1 MIEEEIGQTKI
12 PMKSDKC
19 EMLPIMPFYNPY
31 GPNDKT
37 LIFESRFE
45 SGNLAMAVKHSLH
58 EYNLILQNDINT
70 TGHTQCIF
78 KC

>member
-1 MIEEEIGQTKI
+1 MIEEESVAKS
-12 PMKSDKC
+12 PMKTDKC
-19 EMLPIMPFYNPY
+19 EMPPILPFYSPY

-70 TGHTQCIF
+70 TGHT
-78 KC
+78 